1 MRIML
6 GQAAALLLLILI
18 AAAFPIAVIID
29 TALTVKRAE
38 IREER
43 PCTR

>member
-1 MRIML
+1 MRTML

-18 AAAFPIAVIID
+18 AAAFPFAVIID
-29 TALTVKRAE
+29 TARTVKRAE
-38 IREER
+38 RREER

>member
-18 AAAFPIAVIID
+18 AAAFPFAVIID
-29 TALTVKRAE
+29 TARTVKRE
-38 IREER
+38 EGRKER

>member
-18 AAAFPIAVIID
+18 IAAFPISVVVD

-38 IREER
+38 GRDER
-43 PCTR
+43 TCTR

>member
-1 MRIML
+1 MRAML

-18 AAAFPIAVIID
+18 TAALPLAVIVD
-29 TALTVKRAE
+29 TARTVKRAE
-38 IREER
+38 RREER

>member
-1 MRIML
+1 ML

-18 AAAFPIAVIID
+18 ASALPLAVIID
-29 TALTVKRAE
+29 TARTVKRAE
-38 IREER
+38 RREER